1 MATHPDQT
9 LKLIKDLDKKSTEIL
24 GKFKYQKNTV
34 FLHSDPFAMPKIK
47 RTWSSWNYISNKSG
61 NSSTTYWMNQLQDL
75 NTSLNVF
82 VSLNPFK
89 IPKKSLTHKK
99 IIYEHPIFN
108 NNTNKAQI
116 QIKDIQGKDNIF
128 YVGAWLGYGF
138 HEDGISSA
146 VKIAKSLDI
155 KIPW

>member
-1 MATHPDQT
+1 
-9 LKLIKDLDKKSTEIL
+9 
-24 GKFKYQKNTV
+24 
-34 FLHSDPFAMPKIK
+34 
-47 RTWSSWNYISNKSG
+47 
-61 NSSTTYWMNQLQDL
+61 MNRLQDL

-99 IIYEHPIFN
+99 ITYEHPIFN
-108 NNTNKAQI
+108 NNTNEAQI

-146 VKIAKSLDI
+146 VKIAKSMDI